1 MHKTDSGFHAAKLV
15 IMNQNDNHILYM
27 RRCLQLAAYGMGFV
41 APNPLVGAVIVH
53 NNRIIG
59 EGFHRKYG
67 EPHAE
72 VHAIASVKE
81 KKLLK
86 NSTLYVNLEPCS
98 HYGKTPPCAELIREK
113 QIPRVIIG
121 QEDPFPNV
129 SGQGIRILR
138 EAGIEVLCG
147 VLEEE
152 CKALNKRFLT
162 YTLHHR
168 PYIILKWAQSSDG
181 FLDRL
186 REENDGKAPVRFS
199 TDFTQML
206 VHKMRAEEAAIMVGT
221 RTARLDKPRLNVRYW
236 KGVNPERIMPD
247 SRKSLQQ
254 QMHLLYEKQ
263 IQSLIVEGG
272 AKLLQSFLSENLWDE
287 IQVEVSP
294 ILLNKGI
301 AAPALQGILQNVQ
314 KCENSVLF
322 HYKNG
327 FNP

>member
-1 MHKTDSGFHAAKLV
+1 
-15 IMNQNDNHILYM
+15 M
-27 RRCLQLAAYGMGFV
+27 RRCLQLAAYGKGFV

-67 EPHAE
+67 ESHAE

-81 KKLLK
+81 EKLLK
-86 NSTLYVNLEPCS
+86 NSTLYVNLEPCA

-113 QIPRVIIG
+113 QIPRVVIG
-121 QEDPFPNV
+121 QEDPFPTV
-129 SGQGIRILR
+129 SGRGIRTLR
-138 EAGIEVLCG
+138 NAGVEVVCG

-186 REENDGKAPVRFS
+186 REENDGKAPVQFS
-199 TDFTQML
+199 TGFAQML

-221 RTARLDKPRLNVRYW
+221 RTERLDKPRLNVRYW
-236 KGVNPERIMPD
+236 KGENPEKIKPD
-247 SRKSLQQ
+247 SGKSLQQ

-272 AKLLQSFLSENLWDE
+272 AKLLQSFLNENLWDE
-287 IQVEVSP
+287 IQVEVAP
-294 ILLNKGI
+294 IRLNAGI
-301 AAPALQGILQNVQ
+301 AAPVPQGILQNVQ